1 LAAQSFGQ
9 QLYDLVLVTDRPKR
23 CRKVITGWPF
33 LRLHYAPLDPWIRE
47 RMLLLPS
54 FVKLSLIVTGG
65 KLKGERPGTTPAY
78 IADWWDG
85 TAAVETVIAKI
96 GRRSV
101 TSNTGD
107 VVGGFKGRRIGED
120 KPGTQPDCPARP
132 GDAITSGIQPQM
144 TLAEV

>member
-1 LAAQSFGQ
+1 MIWYWSRIVLNAAAI
-9 QLYDLVLVTDRPKR
+9 
-23 CRKVITGWPF
+23 ITGWPF
-33 LRLHYAPLDPWIRE
+33 LRLHHAPLTFDTRAYAV
-47 RMLLLPS
+47 LPS

-65 KLKGERPGTTPAY
+65 KLKGKRPGTTPAW
-78 IADWWDG
+78 IAYWWRDG

-107 VVGGFKGRRIGED
+107 VVGRFKGRRIGED
-120 KPGTQPDCPARP
+120 KPGTQPDSPARP
-132 GDAITSGIQPQM
+132 SEASTSGIQPQM

>member
-1 LAAQSFGQ
+1 
-9 QLYDLVLVTDRPKR
+9 
-23 CRKVITGWPF
+23 
-33 LRLHYAPLDPWIRE
+33 
-47 RMLLLPS
+47 MLLLPS

-65 KLKGERPGTTPAY
+65 KRPGTTRAY
-78 IADWWDG
+78 IADWWRDG

-120 KPGTQPDCPARP
+120 KPGTQPDSPARP
-132 GDAITSGIQPQM
+132 SDAITSGIQPQT